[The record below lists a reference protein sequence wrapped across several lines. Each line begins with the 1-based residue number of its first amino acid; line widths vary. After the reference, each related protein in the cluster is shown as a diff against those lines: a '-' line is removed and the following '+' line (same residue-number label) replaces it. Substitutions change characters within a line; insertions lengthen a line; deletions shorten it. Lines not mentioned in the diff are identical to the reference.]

1 MFITNLI
8 SKHKNRRAKKE
19 LCEYLYQVYINTDYS
34 NYEISVSFNAE
45 ERTLLIPAP
54 VMALSI
60 VDDELSEWIAE
71 RIENLSAERV
81 LVA

>member
-8 SKHKNRRAKKE
+8 SKYKNHLAKKE
-19 LCEYLYQVYINTDYS
+19 VCDYLYQVYLNTDYS
-34 NYEISVSFNAE
+34 SYDISIAYNAE
-45 ERTLLIPAP
+45 ERTLIIPAP

-71 RIENLSAERV
+71 RIDNLPVERV

>member
-1 MFITNLI
+1 MI
-8 SKHKNRRAKKE
+8 SKYKNHLAKKE
-19 LCEYLYQVYINTDYS
+19 ICDYLYQVFINTDYS
-34 NYEISVSFNAE
+34 NYEISVSYNPE

-71 RIENLSAERV
+71 HIGNLPVERV

>member
-34 NYEISVSFNAE
+34 NYEISVSYNAE
-45 ERTLLIPAP
+45 ETTLLIRAP